1 MSSRQLTRHEMLT
14 IARGIADGR
23 DTTALAGEIGVDRS
37 TLRGWLAGADFLRRV
52 ARSLSSPADMGEAAL
67 ANLRVADQLDGE
79 REASW
84 RTRRKF
90 RQIVEATFPDFF
102 AADEEDAVRNRE
114 IALADQQYTVE
125 ALTILEERGWKHGTA
140 DEWAQGL
147 TTARRRKANRRR
159 HGLKWDWNDG
169 LGCYFDERWDATRC
183 TVRYA
188 DEAGMSDEEQR
199 LKYGYSE
206 RDATSH
212 TQEELIE
219 TNTRPLA
226 TNRDP
231 RLPTTID
238 AARAFLEAVK
248 GGADFLQATRSTICP
263 AEVAGRNKKKGTT
276 K

>member
-1 MSSRQLTRHEMLT
+1 MNRREPTTSEFLA
-14 IARGIADGR
+14 IAQGIATGR
-23 DTTALAGEIGVDRS
+23 DVIEIAGRIGVDRS
-37 TLRGWLAGADFLRRV
+37 TLSGWMRRDGFLHEV
-52 ARSLSSPADMGEAAL
+52 ASALSSPDDLGADGL
-67 ANLRVADQLDGE
+67 AYLRDEELHEGE
-79 REASW
+79 RKNAWALRMEFW
-84 RTRRKF
+84 K
-90 RQIVEATFPDFF
+90 IVEATFPDYF
-102 AADEEDAVRNRE
+102 AADEENAVRNRE
-114 IALADQQYTVE
+114 IALADQLYTVE

-140 DEWAQGL
+140 DERAQGL

-183 TVRYA
+183 SVRYA

-263 AEVAGRNKKKGTT
+263 AEVTECNKKKGS